1 MRKHLQLKDD
11 EGVPASLLFI
21 MACMA
26 AVSVANIYYCQPLL
40 SLMGNDLG
48 IDEWRAS
55 LIAMIT
61 QVGYACGLFFIIPS
75 GDKFDRKKIVS
86 YSFSI
91 LTIALLCIIALSNN
105 FHAVM
110 AASFTVGACSVMPQ
124 IFIPIAAQYSRPE
137 KKGANVGLIVSGL
150 LTGILASR
158 VISGLVG
165 EWLGWR
171 SMYVIAAIVMS
182 LCTLIVW
189 RIMPYT
195 ENNYT
200 GSYKRL
206 MHSLFALIREYK
218 LLRICALRA
227 AFAFGSFLALWASL
241 TFKMEQAPFYAGS
254 DVVGL
259 LGLCGVAGAMS
270 ASVIGRLVSRIG
282 VHNFNLLGA
291 ALMLSAWIIAYLWGN
306 TYTAIIITILI
317 LDIGMQCIQ
326 LSNQTV
332 VFSLNPKASN
342 RINTIFMTNYFIGG
356 SLGTFLSGSAWS
368 MAGWSGVTIV
378 GIGLAFCSLCITLF
392 SKQ

>member
-1 MRKHLQLKDD
+1 MSKPLHLKDN
-11 EGVPASLLFI
+11 EGVPASLLFT

-61 QVGYACGLFFIIPS
+61 QVGYACGLFLIIPS

-86 YSFSI
+86 YSFTI
-91 LTIALLCIIALSNN
+91 LAMALLCIALSDN
-105 FHAVM
+105 FHTVM
-110 AASFTVGACSVMPQ
+110 AASFAVGTCSVMPQ

-171 SMYVIAAIVMS
+171 AMYFIAAIVMS

-259 LGLCGVAGAMS
+259 LGLCGVAGAMA
-270 ASVIGRLVSRIG
+270 ASVVGRLVSRIG
-282 VHNFNLLGA
+282 VRNFNLLGT
-291 ALMLSAWIIAYLWGN
+291 ALMLSAWVIAYLWGN
-306 TYTAIIITILI
+306 TYTAVIVTILI

-368 MAGWSGVTIV
+368 LAGWSGVTIV
-378 GIGLAFCSLCITLF
+378 GIGLASCSLCITLF

>member
-26 AVSVANIYYCQPLL
+26 VVSVANIYYCQPLL

-91 LTIALLCIIALSNN
+91 LTIALLCIALSNN

-110 AASFTVGACSVMPQ
+110 AASFAVGVCSVMPQ

-270 ASVIGRLVSRIG
+270 ASVVGRLVSRIG

-332 VFSLNPKASN
+332 VFSINPKASN

>member
-1 MRKHLQLKDD
+1 
-11 EGVPASLLFI
+11 
-21 MACMA
+21 
-26 AVSVANIYYCQPLL
+26 
-40 SLMGNDLG
+40 
-48 IDEWRAS
+48 
-55 LIAMIT
+55 
-61 QVGYACGLFFIIPS
+61 
-75 GDKFDRKKIVS
+75 
-86 YSFSI
+86 
-91 LTIALLCIIALSNN
+91 
-105 FHAVM
+105 M

-227 AFAFGSFLALWASL
+227 AFAFGSFLVLWASL

-270 ASVIGRLVSRIG
+270 ASVVGRLVSRIG
-282 VHNFNLLGA
+282 VRNFNLLGA

>member
-1 MRKHLQLKDD
+1 MRKYLQLKDD
-11 EGVPASLLFI
+11 EGVPASLLLI

-91 LTIALLCIIALSNN
+91 LTIALLCIALSNN

-165 EWLGWR
+165 ERLGWR

-241 TFKMEQAPFYAGS
+241 TFKMKQAPFYAGS

-270 ASVIGRLVSRIG
+270 ASVVGRLVSRIG
-282 VHNFNLLGA
+282 VRNFNLLGA

-368 MAGWSGVTIV
+368 MAGWSGVTIA

>member
-1 MRKHLQLKDD
+1 MRNHLQLKDD

-91 LTIALLCIIALSNN
+91 LTIALLCIALSNN

-270 ASVIGRLVSRIG
+270 ASVVGRLVSRIG
-282 VHNFNLLGA
+282 VRNFNLLGA

-368 MAGWSGVTIV
+368 MAGWSGVTIA

>member
-40 SLMGNDLG
+40 SLMGNDLS

-91 LTIALLCIIALSNN
+91 LTIALLCIALSNN

-110 AASFTVGACSVMPQ
+110 AASFAVGACSVMPQ

-270 ASVIGRLVSRIG
+270 ASVVGRLVSRIG

-378 GIGLAFCSLCITLF
+378 GIGLAFS
-392 SKQ
+392 

>member
-91 LTIALLCIIALSNN
+91 LTIALLCIALSNN

-270 ASVIGRLVSRIG
+270 ASVVGRLVSRIG

>member
-91 LTIALLCIIALSNN
+91 LTIALLCIALSNN

-137 KKGANVGLIVSGL
+137 KKGATVGLIVSGL

-270 ASVIGRLVSRIG
+270 ASVVGRLVSRIG
-282 VHNFNLLGA
+282 VRNFNLLGA

-332 VFSLNPKASN
+332 VFSLNTKASN

>member
-21 MACMA
+21 MAYMA

-48 IDEWRAS
+48 IDEWRTS

-91 LTIALLCIIALSNN
+91 LTIALLCIALSNN

-110 AASFTVGACSVMPQ
+110 AASFAVGACSVMPQ

-171 SMYVIAAIVMS
+171 SMYVIASIVMS

-270 ASVIGRLVSRIG
+270 ASVVGRLVSRIG
-282 VHNFNLLGA
+282 VRNFNLLGA

>member
-91 LTIALLCIIALSNN
+91 LTIALLCIALSNN

-110 AASFTVGACSVMPQ
+110 AASFAVGVCSVMPQ

-270 ASVIGRLVSRIG
+270 ASVVGRLVSRIG

-332 VFSLNPKASN
+332 VFSINPKASN

-392 SKQ
+392 SKL

>member
-91 LTIALLCIIALSNN
+91 LTIALLCIALSNN

-110 AASFTVGACSVMPQ
+110 AASFAVGACSVMPQ

-270 ASVIGRLVSRIG
+270 ASVVGHLVSRIG
-282 VHNFNLLGA
+282 VRNFNLLGA

>member
-21 MACMA
+21 MAFMA

-48 IDEWRAS
+48 IDEWRTS

-91 LTIALLCIIALSNN
+91 LTIALLCIALSNN

-110 AASFTVGACSVMPQ
+110 AASFAVGACSVMPQ

-270 ASVIGRLVSRIG
+270 ASVVGRLVSRIG
-282 VHNFNLLGA
+282 VRNFNLLGA

>member
-21 MACMA
+21 MAYMA

-48 IDEWRAS
+48 IDEWRTS

-91 LTIALLCIIALSNN
+91 LTIALLCIALSNN

-110 AASFTVGACSVMPQ
+110 AASFAVGACSVMPQ

-270 ASVIGRLVSRIG
+270 ASVVGRLVSRIG
-282 VHNFNLLGA
+282 VRNFNLLGA

-342 RINTIFMTNYFIGG
+342 RINTMFMTNYFIGG

>member
-21 MACMA
+21 MAYMA

-48 IDEWRAS
+48 IDEWRTS

-75 GDKFDRKKIVS
+75 GDKFDSKKIVS

-91 LTIALLCIIALSNN
+91 LTIALLCIALSNN

-110 AASFTVGACSVMPQ
+110 AASFAVGACSVMPQ

-270 ASVIGRLVSRIG
+270 ASVVGRLVSRIG
-282 VHNFNLLGA
+282 VRNFNLLGA

>member
-1 MRKHLQLKDD
+1 
-11 EGVPASLLFI
+11 
-21 MACMA
+21 
-26 AVSVANIYYCQPLL
+26 
-40 SLMGNDLG
+40 MGNDLG

-91 LTIALLCIIALSNN
+91 LTIALLCIALSNN

-270 ASVIGRLVSRIG
+270 ASVVGRLVSRIG
-282 VHNFNLLGA
+282 VRNFNLLGA

-332 VFSLNPKASN
+332 VFSLNTKASN

>member
-26 AVSVANIYYCQPLL
+26 AVSVANIYYCHPLL

-91 LTIALLCIIALSNN
+91 LTIALLCIALSNN

-270 ASVIGRLVSRIG
+270 ASVVGRLVSRIG
-282 VHNFNLLGA
+282 VRNFNLLGA

-368 MAGWSGVTIV
+368 MAGWSGVTIA

>member
-11 EGVPASLLFI
+11 KGVPASLLFI
-21 MACMA
+21 MAYMA

-91 LTIALLCIIALSNN
+91 LTIALLCIALSNN

-110 AASFTVGACSVMPQ
+110 AASFAVGACSVMPQ

>member
-1 MRKHLQLKDD
+1 
-11 EGVPASLLFI
+11 
-21 MACMA
+21 
-26 AVSVANIYYCQPLL
+26 
-40 SLMGNDLG
+40 
-48 IDEWRAS
+48 
-55 LIAMIT
+55 MIT

-91 LTIALLCIIALSNN
+91 LTIALLCIALSNN

-200 GSYKRL
+200 NTNFCVFVPYGQPL
-206 MHSLFALIREYK
+206 HSARSLHYGL
-218 LLRICALRA
+218 LLRLKWNKLR
-227 AFAFGSFLALWASL
+227 S
-241 TFKMEQAPFYAGS
+241 MQA
-254 DVVGL
+254 
-259 LGLCGVAGAMS
+259 AMS
-270 ASVIGRLVSRIG
+270 
-282 VHNFNLLGA
+282 
-291 ALMLSAWIIAYLWGN
+291 
-306 TYTAIIITILI
+306 
-317 LDIGMQCIQ
+317 
-326 LSNQTV
+326 
-332 VFSLNPKASN
+332 
-342 RINTIFMTNYFIGG
+342 
-356 SLGTFLSGSAWS
+356 
-368 MAGWSGVTIV
+368 
-378 GIGLAFCSLCITLF
+378 
-392 SKQ
+392 

>member
-91 LTIALLCIIALSNN
+91 LTIALLCIALSNN

-110 AASFTVGACSVMPQ
+110 AASFAVGVCSVMPQ

-171 SMYVIAAIVMS
+171 SMYVIATIVMS

-270 ASVIGRLVSRIG
+270 ASVVGRLVSRIG

-332 VFSLNPKASN
+332 VFSINPKASN

>member
-91 LTIALLCIIALSNN
+91 LTIALLCIALSNN

-270 ASVIGRLVSRIG
+270 ASVVGRLVSRIG
-282 VHNFNLLGA
+282 VRNFNLLGA

-332 VFSLNPKASN
+332 VFSINPKASN

-368 MAGWSGVTIV
+368 MAGWSGVTIA

>member
-1 MRKHLQLKDD
+1 MRKYLQLKDD

-91 LTIALLCIIALSNN
+91 LTIALLCIALSNN

-270 ASVIGRLVSRIG
+270 ASVVGRLVSRIG
-282 VHNFNLLGA
+282 VRNFNLLDA

-356 SLGTFLSGSAWS
+356 SLGTFLSGSSWS
-368 MAGWSGVTIV
+368 MAGWSGVTIA

>member
-21 MACMA
+21 MAYMA

-91 LTIALLCIIALSNN
+91 LTIALLCIALSNN

-110 AASFTVGACSVMPQ
+110 AASFAVGVCSVMPQ

-270 ASVIGRLVSRIG
+270 ASVVGRLVSRIG
-282 VHNFNLLGA
+282 VRNFNLLGA

>member
-1 MRKHLQLKDD
+1 MRKYLQLKDD

-91 LTIALLCIIALSNN
+91 LTIALLCIALSNN

-270 ASVIGRLVSRIG
+270 ASVVGRLVSRIG
-282 VHNFNLLGA
+282 VRNFNLLGA

-356 SLGTFLSGSAWS
+356 SLGTFLSGSSWS
-368 MAGWSGVTIV
+368 MAGWSGVTIA

>member
-21 MACMA
+21 MAYMA

-48 IDEWRAS
+48 IDEWRTS

-91 LTIALLCIIALSNN
+91 LTIALLCIALSNN

-110 AASFTVGACSVMPQ
+110 AASFAVGACSVMPQ

-270 ASVIGRLVSRIG
+270 ASVVGRLVSRIG
-282 VHNFNLLGA
+282 VRNFNLLGA
-291 ALMLSAWIIAYLWGN
+291 ALMLSAWIIAFLWGN

>member
-21 MACMA
+21 MAYMA

-48 IDEWRAS
+48 IDEWRTS

-91 LTIALLCIIALSNN
+91 LTIALLCIALSNN

-110 AASFTVGACSVMPQ
+110 AASFAVGACSVMPQ

-200 GSYKRL
+200 GSY
-206 MHSLFALIREYK
+206 SLFALIREYK

-270 ASVIGRLVSRIG
+270 ASVVGRLVSRIG
-282 VHNFNLLGA
+282 VRNFNLLGA

>member
-91 LTIALLCIIALSNN
+91 LTIALLCIALSNN

-110 AASFTVGACSVMPQ
+110 AASFAVGVCSVMPQ

-171 SMYVIAAIVMS
+171 SMYVIATIVMS

-270 ASVIGRLVSRIG
+270 ASVVGRLVSRIG
-282 VHNFNLLGA
+282 VRNFNLLGA

-332 VFSLNPKASN
+332 VFSINPKASN

>member
-21 MACMA
+21 MAYMA

-91 LTIALLCIIALSNN
+91 LTIALLCIALSNN

-110 AASFTVGACSVMPQ
+110 AASFAVGACSVMPQ

>member
-48 IDEWRAS
+48 IDEWRTS

-91 LTIALLCIIALSNN
+91 LTIALLCIALSNN

-110 AASFTVGACSVMPQ
+110 AASFAVGACSVMPQ

-270 ASVIGRLVSRIG
+270 ASVVGRLVSRIG

>member
-40 SLMGNDLG
+40 SLMGNDLS

-91 LTIALLCIIALSNN
+91 LTIALLCIALSNN

-110 AASFTVGACSVMPQ
+110 AASFAVGACSVMPQ

-270 ASVIGRLVSRIG
+270 ASVVGRLVSRIG

-378 GIGLAFCSLCITLF
+378 GISLAFCSLCITLF

>member
-91 LTIALLCIIALSNN
+91 LTIALLCIALSNN

-270 ASVIGRLVSRIG
+270 ASVVGRLVSRIG
-282 VHNFNLLGA
+282 VRNFNLLGA

-306 TYTAIIITILI
+306 TYAAIIITILI

-332 VFSLNPKASN
+332 VFSLNTKASN

>member
-91 LTIALLCIIALSNN
+91 LTIALLCIALSNN

-270 ASVIGRLVSRIG
+270 ASVVGRLVSRIG
-282 VHNFNLLGA
+282 VRNFNLLGA

-332 VFSLNPKASN
+332 VFFLNAKASN

>member
-21 MACMA
+21 MAYMA

-48 IDEWRAS
+48 IDEWRTS

-91 LTIALLCIIALSNN
+91 LTIALLCIALSNN

-110 AASFTVGACSVMPQ
+110 AASFAVGACSVMPQ

-137 KKGANVGLIVSGL
+137 KKCANVGLIVSGL

-270 ASVIGRLVSRIG
+270 ASVVGRLVSRIG
-282 VHNFNLLGA
+282 VRNFNLLGA

>member
-26 AVSVANIYYCQPLL
+26 AVSVANIYYCQALL
-40 SLMGNDLG
+40 SLMGNDLS

-91 LTIALLCIIALSNN
+91 LTIALLCIALSNN

-110 AASFTVGACSVMPQ
+110 AASFAVGACSVMPQ

-270 ASVIGRLVSRIG
+270 ASVVGRLVSRIG

-378 GIGLAFCSLCITLF
+378 GIGLAFS
-392 SKQ
+392 

>member
-1 MRKHLQLKDD
+1 MRKYLQLKDD

-91 LTIALLCIIALSNN
+91 LTIALLCIALSNN

-270 ASVIGRLVSRIG
+270 ASVVGRLVSRIG
-282 VHNFNLLGA
+282 VRNFNLLGA

-332 VFSLNPKASN
+332 VFSLNSKASN

-368 MAGWSGVTIV
+368 MAGWSGVTIA

>member
-40 SLMGNDLG
+40 SLMGDDLG

-91 LTIALLCIIALSNN
+91 LTIALLCIALSNN

-270 ASVIGRLVSRIG
+270 ASVVGRLVSRIG
-282 VHNFNLLGA
+282 VRNFNLLGA

-342 RINTIFMTNYFIGG
+342 RINTTFMTNYFIGG

-368 MAGWSGVTIV
+368 MAGWSGVTIA

>member
-91 LTIALLCIIALSNN
+91 LTIALLCIALSNN

-110 AASFTVGACSVMPQ
+110 AASFAVGACSVMPQ

-218 LLRICALRA
+218 LLRIYALRA

-270 ASVIGRLVSRIG
+270 ASVVGRLVSRIG
-282 VHNFNLLGA
+282 VRNFNLLGA

-332 VFSLNPKASN
+332 VFSLNTKASN